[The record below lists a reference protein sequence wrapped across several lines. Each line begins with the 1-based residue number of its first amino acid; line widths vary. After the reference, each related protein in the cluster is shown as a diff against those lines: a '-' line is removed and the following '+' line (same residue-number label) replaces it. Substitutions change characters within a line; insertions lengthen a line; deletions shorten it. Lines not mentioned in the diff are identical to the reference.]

1 MRVLFTSIEGNHFQQ
16 MVPLA
21 WALRTA
27 GHEVRAACNE
37 SLVDTVTQTGLTALP
52 IQSPT
57 LWEQL
62 DGFQKE
68 AISLFNEI
76 GTSKQDPSKAT
87 WEDHLS
93 YENMVVPALYQ
104 PLNNDAQIDQLV
116 AAARSWQP
124 DLVVWESFSIAG
136 AVVAVATGA
145 AHARLVSGPELALQ
159 MVTRGHFVRHRD
171 RQPEPLREDPTA
183 EWLDWTLERLGSD
196 RRFDETMLTGQWVV
210 DTRPASLRQELD
222 LPTVPMRYVPYNGRC
237 VVPGWLNEPVE
248 RRRVCI
254 TLGTSITS
262 EESER
267 FRLGE
272 TLAALFRS
280 LAGLDV
286 EIIAAL
292 DPAQRGALPDL
303 PDNIRTTDFVPLN
316 ELAPSCS
323 VIVHHAGYQTKATA
337 DLHGVPQVV
346 IVGYE
351 WVSEDMG
358 EEYEKSGT
366 TLAVSARDLTA
377 EVLREK
383 ILRLLDEPS
392 YTERAGALR
401 DEIRAMPT
409 PNEVVPVLEEMT
421 REHRRRG

>member
-1 MRVLFTSIEGNHFQQ
+1 MRVLFTSIEGNHFHQ

-27 GHEVRAACNE
+27 GHEVQAACNE
-37 SLVDTVTQTGLTALP
+37 KLVDTVTQTGLTAVP
-52 IQSPT
+52 IESPT

-62 DGFQKE
+62 DGFQQE

-76 GTSKQDPSKAT
+76 GTSSQDPAAAA

-93 YENMVVPALYQ
+93 YENMLVPALYQ

-116 AAARSWQP
+116 AVARSWQP
-124 DLVVWESFSIAG
+124 DLVIWESFSIAG
-136 AVVAVATGA
+136 AIVATSVGA

-159 MVTRGHFVRHRD
+159 METRGHFTHHRD
-171 RQPEPLREDPTA
+171 QQPEQLREDPTA
-183 EWLDWTLERLGSD
+183 EWIDWTLERLGCEA
-196 RRFDETMLTGQWVV
+196 RFDETMLTGQWVV
-210 DTRPASLRQELD
+210 DTRPGSLRQELD

-237 VVPGWLNEPVE
+237 TVPRWLYEPAA
-248 RRRVCI
+248 RRRVCV

-262 EESER
+262 GDSER
-267 FRLGE
+267 FRLNE
-272 TLAALFRS
+272 TLAALFQS

-292 DPAQRGALPDL
+292 DPAQLDSLPEL

-337 DLHGVPQVV
+337 DLHAVPQVV

-358 EEYEKSGT
+358 VEYEKSGT
-366 TLAVSARDLTA
+366 TLAVSAGDLSA

-383 ILRLLDEPS
+383 ILQLLDEPS
-392 YTERAGALR
+392 YARRARDLR
-401 DEIRAMPT
+401 QEILAMPT
-409 PNEVVPVLEEMT
+409 PNEVVPVLEKMT
-421 REHRRRG
+421 GTHRRPG

>member
-1 MRVLFTSIEGNHFQQ
+1 MRVLFTSIEGNHFHQ

-27 GHEVRAACNE
+27 GHEVQAACNE
-37 SLVDTVTQTGLTALP
+37 QLVDTVTHTGLTAVP
-52 IQSPT
+52 IESPT

-62 DGFQKE
+62 DDFQKE

-87 WEDHLS
+87 WEDHLA

-116 AAARSWQP
+116 EVARGWQP
-124 DLVVWESFSIAG
+124 DLVIWESFSIAG
-136 AVVAVATGA
+136 AVVAAAVGA

-159 MVTRGHFVRHRD
+159 MVTRGHFARHRD
-171 RQPEPLREDPTA
+171 QQPEPLREDPTA
-183 EWLDWTLERLGSD
+183 EWIDWTLERLGSD
-196 RRFDETMLTGQWVV
+196 RRFDETMLTGQWVI
-210 DTRPASLRQELD
+210 DTRPGSLRQELD
-222 LPTVPMRYVPYNGRC
+222 LPTVAMRYVPYNGRC
-237 VVPGWLNEPVE
+237 AVPRWLYAPAE
-248 RRRVCI
+248 RRRVCV

-262 EESER
+262 EASER
-267 FRLGE
+267 FRLGD
-272 TLAALFRS
+272 TLAALFQS

-292 DPAQRGALPDL
+292 DPAQRDALPEL

-366 TLAVSARDLTA
+366 TLAVSARDLSA

-392 YTERAGALR
+392 YAERARDLR
-401 DEIRAMPT
+401 KEIRAMPT
-409 PNEVVPVLEEMT
+409 PNEVVPVLEKLT
-421 REHRRRG
+421 GEHRNGT

>member
-1 MRVLFTSIEGNHFQQ
+1 MRVLFTSIEGNHFHQ

-27 GHEVRAACNE
+27 GHEVLAACNE
-37 SLVDTVTQTGLTALP
+37 QLVDTVTQTGLTAVP

-62 DGFQKE
+62 DDFQKE

-76 GTSKQDPSKAT
+76 GTRKQDPSKVT

-116 AAARSWQP
+116 EVARGWRP
-124 DLVVWESFSIAG
+124 DLVLWESFSIAG

-171 RQPEPLREDPTA
+171 QQPEPLREDPTA

-210 DTRPASLRQELD
+210 DTRPGSLRQELD

-237 VVPGWLNEPVE
+237 AVPRWLHEPAE
-248 RRRVCI
+248 RRRVCV

-267 FRLGE
+267 FRLGD
-272 TLAALFRS
+272 TLAALFGS

-292 DPAQRGALPDL
+292 DPAQRDALPEL

-377 EVLREK
+377 DVLRER
-383 ILRLLDEPS
+383 ILRLLDDPS
-392 YTERAGALR
+392 YTERAGDLR
-401 DEIRAMPT
+401 EEIRAMPT
-409 PNEVVPVLEEMT
+409 PNEVVPVLERLT
-421 REHRRRG
+421 REHRHGV

>member
-1 MRVLFTSIEGNHFQQ
+1 MRVLFTSIEGNHFHQ

-27 GHEVRAACNE
+27 GHEVLAACNE
-37 SLVDTVTQTGLTALP
+37 QLVDTVTQTGLTAVP

-57 LWEQL
+57 LWERL
-62 DGFQKE
+62 DDFQKE

-76 GTSKQDPSKAT
+76 GTSKQDPSTVT

-116 AAARSWQP
+116 EVARSWRP
-124 DLVVWESFSIAG
+124 DLVIWESFSIAG

-159 MVTRGHFVRHRD
+159 MVTRGHFLRHRD

-196 RRFDETMLTGQWVV
+196 RRFEETMLTGQWVV
-210 DTRPASLRQELD
+210 DTRPGSLRQELD

-237 VVPGWLNEPVE
+237 TVPAWLHEPAG
-248 RRRVCI
+248 RRRVCV
-254 TLGTSITS
+254 TLGTSITR
-262 EESER
+262 EDSER
-267 FRLGE
+267 FRLTD

-292 DPAQRGALPDL
+292 DPAQRDALPEL
-303 PDNIRTTDFVPLN
+303 PGNIRATDFVPLN

-358 EEYEKSGT
+358 EEYEKSGA

-392 YTERAGALR
+392 YAERARELR
-401 DEIRAMPT
+401 TEIRAMPT
-409 PNEVVPVLEEMT
+409 PNEVVPVLEKLT
-421 REHRRRG
+421 GEHRAGA